1 MIVIEL
7 TGTLVNIHSTKSL
20 SVFSIGNSAKETKKS
35 SLMTCE
41 QNVLHFLQNVR
52 HLLLYL
58 PKINNKI

>member
-7 TGTLVNIHSTKSL
+7 ISILVNIHSMKSL
-20 SVFSIGNSAKETKKS
+20 SVFSIESSAKEKNS

-41 QNVLHFLQNVR
+41 QNLVHFLQNVR